1 MKKTE
6 QQKIGKKGE
15 RIAIRY
21 LRRHGCRVLA
31 KNRHEGRN
39 ELDIVIKDGHYIAFV
54 EVKTRSFDDAG
65 TPDVRPASAVDQA
78 KRQRTVR
85 AARDYLASHPTKLC
99 PRLDVIEV
107 YLDRSKRMKPF
118 KINHIPAAFSPSGKL
133 L

>member
-1 MKKTE
+1 MRKTE

-15 RIAIRY
+15 RIAVRY

-39 ELDIVIKDGHYIAFV
+39 ELDIVVRDGGFIAFV
-54 EVKTRSFDDAG
+54 EVKTRSFDSA
-65 TPDVRPASAVDQA
+65 TTADVRPAAAVDQA

-85 AARDYLASHPTKLC
+85 AARDYLAAHPTKLC

-107 YLDRSKRMKPF
+107 YLDRSKRLKPF
-118 KINHIPAAFSPSGKL
+118 KINHIPAAFSPTGRL